1 MSLFGVA
8 VLAIP
13 TTIFAQGG
21 GADSGQAGN
30 QDFGTP
36 LSSGSGN
43 LLPPTY
49 NTSGSGGGGA
59 DSGQAAAAVEPAD
72 TSLIDLGSPIY
83 NMLFAFVVTVFGKI
97 FSWSGALFDMGL
109 STFVLGFGDLY
120 YNQNVGVSVEEVW
133 KIIRDLFN
141 LTFIFGLVM
150 IGFKM
155 ILDSN
160 DSKARSTLVSLIGA
174 ALLVNFS
181 LFITKFVIDIAN
193 VTASV
198 VAKGFG
204 GENIANGFIN
214 LIKISTFLN
223 IDASQIGA
231 LQTGGAFGYIF
242 GLLIF
247 FAVAAF
253 VFAAG
258 GILMIIRF
266 VTLCAYM
273 VFSPVMF
280 IGWVFPSLGKHS
292 SKYWSGFLG
301 QAFFAPAYL
310 LMLYLSFKVMAS
322 YRDQIGVVDYGQLF
336 AAGPE
341 LAGTAARAIPFFV
354 MTMVFL
360 VMSLVVAKNM
370 GAVGA
375 STAISIGNKLVG
387 GAKQRLGSATFG
399 LAAATGRN
407 TVGAGASAIANRPG
421 FKDFTAKYGRVGRSL
436 SGAVD
441 KVADSSFDARK
452 VGGVG
457 KMMGIGE
464 GKKGGFTT
472 GVKEQKEADEKFLK
486 KLGTRDADTYDPK
499 TKEAKA
505 ELDRLEELADQTTDP
520 TLRDQYTADA
530 KKAKKDYNDAK
541 KKYSAKEEYARQLS
555 YISSI
560 ENWKKKQAAVAAV
573 AGGAAAGLLTGGVV
587 PIAAGI
593 IAGGVIGAGNHQHNK
608 QTTGAM
614 RKDYGKNGLKKRKHD
629 HEEHALKKTAAAIG
643 GGDHDTHDK
652 PKTQKEEEKHEEP
665 KAKAAPA
672 ADNHAPASNDNHAP
686 SGGGGDHGHH

>member
-1 MSLFGVA
+1 MFRCSSQSTQLLIIVMSLFGV
-8 VLAIP
+8 LALAAP
-13 TTIFAQGG
+13 TTIFAYDENLGDNFGG
-21 GADSGQAGN
+21 N
-30 QDFGTP
+30 MNYGTP
-36 LSSGSGN
+36 LNSGSGN
-43 LLPPTY
+43 LLPPATY
-49 NTSGSGGGGA
+49 NTGNTGGGGG
-59 DSGQAAAAVEPAD
+59 DNGQVAAAATTPAD
-72 TSLIDLGSPIY
+72 TSAIDLGSPIY
-83 NMLFAFVVTVFGKI
+83 NMLFAFVVTVFGKL

-181 LFITKFVIDIAN
+181 LFITKFVIDVAN

-223 IDASQIGA
+223 IDANQIGA

-266 VTLCAYM
+266 VVLCAYM

-336 AAGPE
+336 AQGPE
-341 LAGTAARAIPFFV
+341 LAGSAARVIPFFV

-370 GAVGA
+370 GVNRHRVDCRE
-375 STAISIGNKLVG
+375 GN
-387 GAKQRLGSATFG
+387 QHRQES
-399 LAAATGRN
+399 
-407 TVGAGASAIANRPG
+407 
-421 FKDFTAKYGRVGRSL
+421 RSL
-436 SGAVD
+436 RRPEAKKQTKPAEHD
-441 KVADSSFDARK
+441 E
-452 VGGVG
+452 
-457 KMMGIGE
+457 GIGD
-464 GKKGGFTT
+464 
-472 GVKEQKEADEKFLK
+472 EQGEMQ
-486 KLGTRDADTYDPK
+486 RI
-499 TKEAKA
+499 A
-505 ELDRLEELADQTTDP
+505 E
-520 TLRDQYTADA
+520 
-530 KKAKKDYNDAK
+530 
-541 KKYSAKEEYARQLS
+541 
-555 YISSI
+555 
-560 ENWKKKQAAVAAV
+560 
-573 AGGAAAGLLTGGVV
+573 
-587 PIAAGI
+587 
-593 IAGGVIGAGNHQHNK
+593 
-608 QTTGAM
+608 
-614 RKDYGKNGLKKRKHD
+614 
-629 HEEHALKKTAAAIG
+629 
-643 GGDHDTHDK
+643 
-652 PKTQKEEEKHEEP
+652 
-665 KAKAAPA
+665 
-672 ADNHAPASNDNHAP
+672 
-686 SGGGGDHGHH
+686 